1 MGVNVQMDLLDF
13 LTKEELIRFFH
24 CKKTEMS
31 CMEEPNIFLHQ
42 LRDHNL
48 VPEKL
53 YKTVVKMRCKEKRKD
68 GVYQILDWL
77 EKERSDSVHLFWTCV
92 FKDHILQKYP
102 VLRLL
107 RNSLMDGSFRVYE
120 NLPDPVDQTERESE
134 PIQIEETTAKEK
146 KKGTKRKKSA
156 EETEE
161 DEQPGPSCP
170 STPKQKKSAKKLV
183 FSTPKKGD
191 KGDIWTYAL
200 FKTHLPVTCGDK
212 EGTLYRDK
220 LTKGGKCILSN
231 GRWFTPASFESF
243 AGKGKWKNWKVS
255 IRCQKTPLQKLIK
268 DGHLHSPLKKRRCV
282 KESPKVLFPVSSSE
296 SSSPLSESS
305 VEVEHSGEDVLD
317 EQIEEEEDESGEE
330 EEDDE
335 AEEGE
340 IGPVDPSLFQTP
352 SLPVNCGSVSGVLY
366 KCRFASGSR
375 SKSIRTEERWFTPE
389 EFVKQELTLI
399 DGHWKKDI
407 QCHGKTLNYLLK
419 KKILSIHSL
428 LCKCSLC
435 ISKDQ
440 DQHQDND
447 DVCFICNTEGDLLC
461 CDECP
466 RAFHNHCHLPAVE
479 DDSLGEKWVC
489 TFCVL
494 KTNQGWWQPTQ
505 MTKEEVLGSSISQ
518 YILHCEYLL
527 LCMYKDD
534 IEHVFTGDPTE
545 TISGYSRV
553 IPNPM
558 WLDRVKTK
566 LQNKQYKTLGQFVSD
581 VRLIFHN
588 CHMFNKDPHR
598 TTTEQSNDV
607 FDKLGSRL
615 EEVFEK
621 EFQTIFDI
629 H

>member
-1 MGVNVQMDLLDF
+1 MGANLQMDPLDF
-13 LTKEELIRFFH
+13 LNKEDLIRFFH

-53 YKTVVKMRCKEKRKD
+53 YKKVVKMRCKEKRKD

-77 EKERSDSVHLFWTCV
+77 EKERSDSVYLFWTCV

-120 NLPDPVDQTERESE
+120 NLPDPVGQTERENE
-134 PIQIEETTAKEK
+134 PAQIKETTAKEK

-170 STPKQKKSAKKLV
+170 STPNLKKPAKKLM
-183 FSTPKKGD
+183 FSSPKKGD
-191 KGDIWTYAL
+191 KGDIWTWAL
-200 FKTHLPVTCGDK
+200 FKSHLPVTCGDK

-220 LTKGGKCILSN
+220 LARGGKCILSN
-231 GRWFTPASFESF
+231 RRWFTPASFENF
-243 AGKGKWKNWKVS
+243 AGKGRSKNWKLS

-268 DGHLHSPLKKRRCV
+268 DGHLQSPLRKRRCV
-282 KESPKVLFPVSSSE
+282 KESQQVLLPVSSSE
-296 SSSPLSESS
+296 SSSPHSESS
-305 VEVEHSGEDVLD
+305 AEMEHSGEEVLE
-317 EQIEEEEDESGEE
+317 EQSEEEEEES
-330 EEDDE
+330 EEDEAEAEDE

-340 IGPVDPSLFQTP
+340 TGPVDPSLFQTP
-352 SLPVNCGSVSGVLY
+352 SLPVRCGSVSGVLY

-375 SKSIRTEERWFTPE
+375 SKSIRTEECWLTPE

-407 QCHGKTLNYLLK
+407 RCHGKTLNYLLK
-419 KKILSIHSL
+419 KKILSVHSL
-428 LCKCSLC
+428 LCICSLC
-435 ISKDQ
+435 SSNDQ
-440 DQHQDND
+440 AQDQDND
-447 DVCFICNTEGDLLC
+447 DECFICNTEGDLLC

-466 RAFHNHCHLPAVE
+466 RAFHNQCHLPAVQ

-494 KTNQGWWQPTQ
+494 KANQSWWQPTQ
-505 MTKEEVLGSSISQ
+505 MTEEEALGSSISQ
-518 YILHCEYLL
+518 YILHCQYLL
-527 LCMYKDD
+527 LCMYKED
-534 IEHVFTGDPTE
+534 IEHVFTGDPTK
-545 TISGYSRV
+545 TISGYSKV
-553 IPNPM
+553 IPDPM

-566 LQNKQYKTLGQFVSD
+566 LQNKQYKTLDQFVSD
-581 VRLIFHN
+581 VRLIFRN
-588 CHMFNKDPHR
+588 CHNFNKG
-598 TTTEQSNDV
+598 NDV